1 MRIARPMQLRE
12 HLRAELSADLFNVF
26 NRVNIKDLNTLYG
39 GTDITL
45 PSNPLLGFG
54 TPRDAYNPFQFQ
66 YGLKLS
72 F

>member
-1 MRIARPMQLRE
+1 MFN
-12 HLRAELSADLFNVF
+12 LFN
-26 NRVNIKDLNTLYG
+26 RTNIKDLNTLYG

-45 PSNPLLGFG
+45 PPNPLLGFG

-66 YGLKLS
+66 FGAKFS